1 MKRNHLSLLIKAQ
14 IVCVCAVM
22 FAGCLPGSKPPQTI
36 SQYTIEYPPPAARS
50 AAPSDTTIRIDRF
63 FVAQAFNS
71 TAMVYRPL
79 TYKLAVYNSSR
90 WRVNPGD
97 MVTDYLLRDMRAS
110 NIFRGVFSY
119 RELEPTRFVLA
130 GGVEEFL
137 EADDAD
143 TGKAALVLSAAL
155 IDTRESELTKRL
167 IYQKTYRTQEPLKDQ
182 TPDALAQAMSKATE
196 RLTGQIISDIFE
208 SVQRLKKE

>member
-22 FAGCLPGSKPPQTI
+22 FAGCLPGSKPPQSI
-36 SQYTIEYPPPAARS
+36 SQYTIEYPPPVARNG
-50 AAPSDTTIRIDRF
+50 APFNATIRIDRF

-71 TAMVYRPL
+71 TAMVYRPM
-79 TYKLAVYNSSR
+79 TYKFAVYNSNR

-97 MVTDYLLRDMRAS
+97 MVTDYLLRDVRAS

-119 RELEPTRFVLA
+119 RELEATRFVLE

-137 EADDAD
+137 EVDDAD
-143 TGKAALVLSAAL
+143 TAKAALVLSTAL

-167 IYQKTYRTQEPLKDQ
+167 IYQRTYRTQESLKDQ
-182 TPDALAQAMSKATE
+182 TPESLARAMSKAAE
-196 RLTGQIISDIFE
+196 RLSGQIVSEIIE
-208 SVQRLKKE
+208 SVQRLHKE